1 MNRTRTP
8 WRVAALGL
16 VLLCLAVAVNAHA
29 QQGEGQYLN
38 PFVVIEHPN
47 DIARVVDATR
57 QEILLSAPVVRHEVV
72 AEAIRRAMANRAVAV
87 FIMVSPSGAN
97 APDSY
102 VHALSL
108 AGAHVRVGPETDPFL
123 IADRTTALTGPL
135 LVQLDPYEGE
145 DGSFMLHESTTITM
159 LASRFVEAF
168 SAAQPFEYVLPG
180 TH

>member
-1 MNRTRTP
+1 M
-8 WRVAALGL
+8 
-16 VLLCLAVAVNAHA
+16 LCCVAVAVTAHA

-38 PFVVIEHPN
+38 PFVVIEHPD

-57 QEILLSAPVVRHEVV
+57 QEILLSSPVVRHEVV
-72 AEAIRRAMANRAVAV
+72 ADALRRAMVNRAVAV

-108 AGAHVRVGPETDPFL
+108 VGAHVRVGPETDPFL
-123 IADRTTALTGPL
+123 IADRSTALTGPL
-135 LVQLDPYEGE
+135 LVQLDPYDGE
-145 DGSFMLHESTTITM
+145 DGSFMLHEPTTITM
-159 LASRFVEAF
+159 LASRFVAAF
-168 SAAQPFEYVLPG
+168 AEAQPFEYVLPE